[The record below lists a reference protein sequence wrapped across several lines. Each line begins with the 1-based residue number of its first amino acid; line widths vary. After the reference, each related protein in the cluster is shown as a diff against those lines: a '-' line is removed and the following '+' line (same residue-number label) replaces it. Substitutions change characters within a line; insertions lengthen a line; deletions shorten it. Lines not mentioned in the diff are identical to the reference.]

1 MNGEPD
7 KYLDIAQTIND
18 VAENQATI
26 SESDNEFNRDDLSSA
41 AKNIYDEEF
50 KKTEDSSNR

>member
-26 SESDNEFNRDDLSSA
+26 SESDNELNRDDLSSA